1 MRRVDGSVRACG
13 ARWPCDRR
21 AGAKRVDS
29 VSGGVFTNELK
40 VLCRL
45 EQLLLRLRPLFAADQ
60 SVDSCLAKPR
70 LLISI
75 LCAQYKWRSFA
86 LMLPSVLANE
96 GLLWLTT
103 RTSASLS

>member
-1 MRRVDGSVRACG
+1 MARCVHVARVGH
-13 ARWPCDRR
+13 CDRR